1 VRWYF
6 EKARKKIGREEIR
19 MHDLRH
25 TFASWIASDPNIAP
39 AMLRDLLGHSSLLV
53 TDKYTHLQGNTF
65 EAVSRTLKGDNGVTV

>member
-1 VRWYF
+1 
-6 EKARKKIGREEIR
+6 

-39 AMLRDLLGHSSLLV
+39 AMLRDLLGHSSLIV

-65 EAVSRTLKGDNGVTV
+65 EAVSRTLTGHKTGHTTSTAH